1 MKRPRSCGTY
11 VVQSFTYHPFY
22 SFLFLEPSILRTA
35 TMSGTNKPTNLQPH
49 VLTPESWGLRP
60 QKKSRAQIPMK
71 VWSHMWRQYASW
83 RHIILIKKRN
93 VLVLEKWTMHQLSLY
108 LSFSWRKEL
117 DQRDPG
123 SGERCSWNMLGSW
136 IWGEILNWYSSATFA
151 QEFRYGIRLCGLPML
166 PCFVSFVPL
175 WIRYIFANRTFPWQQ
190 GENWEASKAIG
201 YFLSTR
207 ADRVFYHA
215 YILFRRSTCVW
226 IWNWH
231 ERAY

>member
-1 MKRPRSCGTY
+1 
-11 VVQSFTYHPFY
+11 
-22 SFLFLEPSILRTA
+22 
-35 TMSGTNKPTNLQPH
+35 MSWLLN
-49 VLTPESWGLRP
+49 PEGWGKKKKKK
-60 QKKSRAQIPMK
+60 KKSRAQIPMK

-201 YFLSTR
+201 YFLSTQIEY
-207 ADRVFYHA
+207 FYHA
-215 YILFRRSTCVW
+215 YILQYPL
-226 IWNWH
+226 I
-231 ERAY
+231 